1 MNRRVALLLVV
12 FVPYCVFSIDVIVTR
27 GFGGLFALV
36 GREPWALQMFL
47 DLLIL
52 YVAFSVWL
60 WRDARERKIAAWPFI
75 AMTLTLGS
83 MGALA
88 YLIRREIRRA

>member
-1 MNRRVALLLVV
+1 MNRRVALLLIV
-12 FVPYCVFSIDVIVTR
+12 FVPYGVFSIDVIMTR

-47 DLLIL
+47 DLIIL

-60 WRDARERKIAAWPFI
+60 WRDARERKTAAWPFM
-75 AMTLTLGS
+75 AMTLNLGS

-88 YLIRREIRRA
+88 YLVRRELWRA